1 MHADDV
7 ETAVK
12 RLTQPPMNI
21 PESIITLMNCVIVVR
36 HVRTPVFL
44 DSGRKLSSRKFV
56 QVSEIRNA
64 NSTVDVFDWNASTD
78 IFGEKLEESIL
89 FKRIAKRLDT
99 SLERLIDEFE
109 YRKKVLLSMVEHN
122 IRDYRSVNRI
132 LSKYYHNPS
141 VLHYEPPNSLER

>member
-21 PESIITLMNCVIVVR
+21 PASIITLMNCVIAVR

-44 DSGRKLSSRKFV
+44 ESGRRLSSRKFV
-56 QVSEIRNA
+56 QVSEIRDA
-64 NSTVDVFDWNASTD
+64 SSTVDVFDWNASSD
-78 IFGEKLEESIL
+78 IFQEKLEKSIF
-89 FKRIAKRLDT
+89 FKRIAKRLDI
-99 SLERLIDEFE
+99 SLEQLIDEFE
-109 YRKKVLLSMVEHN
+109 HRKKVLLTMVEHN
-122 IRDYRSVNRI
+122 VRDYRSVNRV

-141 VLHYEPPNSLER
+141 ALQAESLRNFKW